1 MRDERGETAPP
12 FGGPGEDRR
21 HKRNV
26 GRTGGNRR
34 KTRGD
39 SIEHGGI
46 DVAEIVTPVNEPW
59 HGRAAGVEHEADT
72 RGTEVEK
79 RDTYS
84 LTGIEAALRAAIV
97 AS

>member
-1 MRDERGETAPP
+1 M
-12 FGGPGEDRR
+12 
-21 HKRNV
+21 
-26 GRTGGNRR
+26 
-34 KTRGD
+34 
-39 SIEHGGI
+39 
-46 DVAEIVTPVNEPW
+46 TPVNEPW

-97 AS
+97 EA

>member
-1 MRDERGETAPP
+1 MDTAKDPEKDPEKDPDKGFHVTLTNFEGP
-12 FGGPGEDRR
+12 FDLLLQLIFARR
-21 HKRNV
+21 L
-26 GRTGGNRR
+26 
-34 KTRGD
+34 
-39 SIEHGGI
+39 
-46 DVAEIVTPVNEPW
+46 DVTEVVAPVREPR

-79 RDTYS
+79 RDNYS